1 MRLSELLHREVV
13 TESGRKL
20 GHVHDVRA
28 ERKSDRLRVTAVLV
42 GRRALLEH
50 FGLGI
55 GHGTQ
60 GAKMRTAADV
70 VPWEAVVRVA
80 DGKVVVRDGTET
92 SSGRRRG

>member
-28 ERKSDRLRVTAVLV
+28 EQKGDRLLITAVLV

-55 GHGTQ
+55 GDGKQ
-60 GAKMRTAADV
+60 GSNLRTAAES
-70 VPWEAVVRVA
+70 VPWEAVVRLA
-80 DGKVVVRDGTET
+80 SGKVVVRDGTEA
-92 SSGRRRG
+92 RRV